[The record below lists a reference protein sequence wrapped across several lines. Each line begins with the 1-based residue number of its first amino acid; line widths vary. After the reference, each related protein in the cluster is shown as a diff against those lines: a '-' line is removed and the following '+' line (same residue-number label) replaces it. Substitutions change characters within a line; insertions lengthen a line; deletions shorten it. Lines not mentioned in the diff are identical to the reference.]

1 MPKIKV
7 LRGNTSSL
15 ANYAGQSGEIA
26 LNSDTGN
33 IYFWTNTAN
42 VFYTFA
48 GVPAAPAGDSP
59 FQGSTSGYI
68 IGGASA
74 YPLLS
79 GSAQIQKFGFSS
91 GSPASIIGGFPS
103 GQWVAAGG
111 ASSDTNGYV
120 QGGFRTNPY
129 GNYNANIDKHV
140 FASDTDGTQVQTLDP
155 SPTMPSPTVNQ
166 QHMTGFQ
173 SLSTG
178 YAYWGRGSGEIK
190 MPFSSD
196 TDAATF
202 TDEMAR
208 QYTPSPLQITS
219 TMLSAGATSTQNR
232 YKAGGYQPNTPFA
245 GYFGILRNPFS
256 SDASIIVG
264 GLTWP
269 GYYAS
274 SVSGETAGYAVG
286 GSPAYNNSASTPN
299 PALQEHDNI
308 QKFLFA
314 SDTDA
319 TDVGQL
325 AQTRQQGTGFSST
338 TDGYVAGGVVRPAN
352 TAKDE
357 IYKFP
362 FSSES
367 TVSDQAEMV
376 IARWSVTST
385 QV

>member
-48 GVPAAPAGDSP
+48 GVPSAPAGDSP

-68 IGGASA
+68 IGGVTAF
-74 YPLLS
+74 PLLVGS
-79 GSAQIQKFGFSS
+79 GQIQKFAFSS
-91 GSPASIIGGFPS
+91 GSPASIIGSMPA
-103 GQWVAAGG
+103 QVVAAGG
-111 ASSDTNGYV
+111 ASSDTHGYI
-120 QGGFRTNPY
+120 QGGYRTNPY
-129 GNYNANIDKHV
+129 GNYNDKIDKHV
-140 FASDTDGTQVQTLDP
+140 FASDTDGTQVQ
-155 SPTMPSPTVNQ
+155 SIAPTPTIPAPGNY
-166 QHMTGFQ
+166 QHQNGHQ

-178 YAYWGRGSGEIK
+178 YAYWGRHPGEIK
-190 MPFSSD
+190 MPFASD
-196 TDAATF
+196 TDAVTYTA
-202 TDEMAR
+202 DLGYA
-208 QYTPSPLQITS
+208 YTPSPLQITS
-219 TMLSAGATSTQNR
+219 NFLNAGATSTQNR
-232 YKAGGYQPNTPFA
+232 YKAGGYQPNVPFA
-245 GYFGILRNPFS
+245 GYFGLMRNPFS

-269 GYYAS
+269 GYYAVG
-274 SVSGETAGYAVG
+274 VSGETAGYALG
-286 GSPAYNNSASTPN
+286 GSPAYSNSASTPN
-299 PALQEHDNI
+299 PSLQEHDNI
-308 QKFLFA
+308 QKFLFS

-319 TDVGQL
+319 TDIGQL
-325 AQTRQQGTGFSST
+325 AQTRQQMTGFSST
-338 TDGYVAGGVVRPAN
+338 TDGYGAGGVVRPAN

-376 IARWSVTST
+376 IARWSLSST

>member
-7 LRGNTSSL
+7 LRGNSSSL

-79 GSAQIQKFGFSS
+79 GSSQIQKFGFSS
-91 GSPASIIGGFPS
+91 GSPASGIGS
-103 GQWVAAGG
+103 MAGQWVAAGG

-129 GNYNANIDKHV
+129 GSYNATIDRHP
-140 FASDTDGTQVQTLDP
+140 FSSDSNGSLVQTLDP

-178 YAYWGRGSGEIK
+178 YAYWGRGTGEIK
-190 MPFSSD
+190 MSFSAD

-202 TDEMAR
+202 TDELAR
-208 QYTPSPLQITS
+208 QFTPSPLQIPS

-232 YKAGGYQPNTPFA
+232 YKAGGYQPNVPFA

-269 GYYAS
+269 GYYAAG
-274 SVSGETAGYAVG
+274 VSGETAGYALG
-286 GSPAYNNSASTPN
+286 GSPAWNKNAQNPN

-319 TDVGQL
+319 TDIGQL
-325 AQTRQQGTGFSST
+325 AQTRQQMTGFSST
-338 TDGYVAGGVVRPAN
+338 TDGYGAGGVVRPAN

-367 TVSDQAEMV
+367 TVSDQAEMQT
-376 IARWSVTST
+376 ARWALSST